1 MKHAN
6 YCLVVLTLGSIAL
19 LANAP
24 LARAADDEEADYE
37 IHEMSLWGLDPTL
50 EQANHLQHYPS
61 SMPGV
66 VETDRSRTGQPGRL
80 SPFSLLTFHGQALK
94 DLELDLRVQNGRFLG
109 HWVAAESKSGRL
121 RWIELITSAEPS
133 ESAKPANVDQKH
145 WFNQARQLDGL
156 HVSRGARSEKFL
168 TYDCELKYAA
178 AVKLAGGSDTYQ
190 VTNLTTTPLSELY
203 IVVPDGDKRRIGRLE
218 TLAAGKPQPV
228 TPPTAPAAQPGAVP
242 GQPVAVPGQPVA
254 APAAPPPPVPVAAP
268 AAAPAKAPVEKPATG
283 DKKADDKDDPFAEDT
298 ADEKSTH
305 GKKPDEKKPDAK
317 EPDEKKA
324 EGQDAPPDKKPAEPK
339 PDAPP
344 ASEHKNLVVT
354 AKHSASSEWDA
365 NFTAAKAFDGDGATR
380 WNSRNLETQ
389 GAWVACRW
397 AQPVTVYKVVVREAF
412 DRIGGFKV
420 QQFDAAKNDWVDAIA
435 LEGEALLT
443 QKGDTSG
450 NPNDGKA
457 NPTFTLDLPAPLVT
471 TGIRILVTSVVEK
484 YHGAVSLFEVEA
496 YGTAPPPPPLPP
508 EEPGTDVVM
517 SPPMA
522 DDSAELA
529 AIKESFAEGLRSGGL
544 TAKEVELFMSMASK
558 SIFGANEMVVVYRLP
573 AAVIEERL
581 PLVAYPAPRKTVR
594 MALMVVRNID
604 PRIKDEVTRL
614 VAELGADDYSQ
625 REKAEKRLAELGRLA
640 VPALKTVLN
649 NADPEVAYRA
659 ERILLAQNEKIDGT

>member
-1 MKHAN
+1 MKQGKFD
-6 YCLVVLTLGSIAL
+6 LVVLMLGSIAM
-19 LANAP
+19 LAIAP

-66 VETDRSRTGQPGRL
+66 VETERSRTGQQGRL
-80 SPFSLLTFHGQALK
+80 APFALMTFHGQAVK

-109 HWVAAESKSGRL
+109 HWLAGESKSGRI
-121 RWIELITSAEPS
+121 RWIELATAAEPA
-133 ESAKPANVDQKH
+133 EKAKPANVDAKH

-156 HVSRGARSEKFL
+156 QVSHGARTERFL
-168 TYDCELKYAA
+168 TYDCELKYSS

-190 VTNLTTTPLSELY
+190 VTNLTTVPLSDLY
-203 IVVPDGDKRRIGRLE
+203 IVVPDGETRRIGHLDS
-218 TLAAGKPQPV
+218 LAAGKLR
-228 TPPTAPAAQPGAVP
+228 PTAPPGTPPQPAG
-242 GQPVAVPGQPVA
+242 GQPDQPA
-254 APAAPPPPVPVAAP
+254 APAAVPAAP
-268 AAAPAKAPVEKPATG
+268 AAVAPPPPAKPVEE
-283 DKKADDKDDPFAEDT
+283 KA
-298 ADEKSTH
+298 
-305 GKKPDEKKPDAK
+305 
-317 EPDEKKA
+317 
-324 EGQDAPPDKKPAEPK
+324 KPAEEKKEAEKNETQKKEETKDAPQEKPVEENKETANETPAEEKPSDKPASAPAEAK

-344 ASEHKNLVVT
+344 SSEHKNLVVT

-365 NFTAAKAFDGDGATR
+365 NFTAAKAFDGNGATR

-397 AQPVTVYKVVVREAF
+397 EQPVTVYKVIVREAF
-412 DRIGGFKV
+412 DRIDGFKV
-420 QQFDAAKNDWVDAIA
+420 QQFDAAKNDWVDTIA

-443 QKGDTSG
+443 QKGGTSG

-457 NPTFTLDLPAPLVT
+457 NPTFTIDLPAPLVT

-484 YHGAVSLFEVEA
+484 YQGAVSLFEVEA
-496 YGTAPPPPPLPP
+496 YGTAPPPPPPPP
-508 EEPGTDVVM
+508 EEPGTDVGM

-529 AIKESFAEGLRSGGL
+529 AIKESFAEGLRKSGL
-544 TAKEVELFMSMASK
+544 TAKEVELFMSLAAK
-558 SIFGANEMVVVYRLP
+558 SIFGASEMVVVYRLP
-573 AAVIEERL
+573 PAMIEERL

-649 NADPEVAYRA
+649 NPDPEVAYRA